1 MAAGIVVVGGGPAG
15 YGAIAGA
22 RQAGFA
28 GEIVLVGREEDPPYD
43 RPPLSKRF
51 LIEGL
56 ERSKLYFPPAE
67 AELRLGTAVAEIEPG
82 DHRVRLEDGS
92 TLEYEKLLLTVGSRA
107 RRLEGFEDAL
117 TLRELPDAERLRE
130 RLGSGQPLQVV
141 GAGFIGCEVAAAAR
155 AHDLEVTVWEALE
168 QPLARV
174 LGDLVGGRLADL
186 HRAHGV
192 DLRTGVQEL
201 PDLGDGVVVGVGS
214 APNVDL
220 AEAAGLACDRGIL
233 VDELGRT
240 SAPDVYAAG
249 DCTRFLSPVYG
260 THVRVEHFQT
270 SQRHGR
276 AVGRVLAG
284 DEQPFREVHWFWT
297 DQYDLNLQYLGAGL
311 PWDELAVRGRLE
323 DPSFT
328 AFLLAGGHVT
338 GAVAWNDGRTI
349 TQVRRLLEREVD
361 VSLEQLTDPDT
372 DLRALAR
379 QSD

>member
-22 RQAGFA
+22 RQAGFT

-51 LIEGL
+51 LLEDL
-56 ERSKLYFPPAE
+56 ERAKLYFPPAE
-67 AELRLGTAVAEIEPG
+67 ADLRLGTAVAEIEP
-82 DHRVRLEDGS
+82 DAHRVRLEDGS
-92 TLEYEKLLLTVGSRA
+92 TLEYEKLLLALGSRA
-107 RRLEGFEDAL
+107 RKLEGLADAL

-130 RLGSGQPLQVV
+130 RLASGRPLDIV

-155 AHDLEVTVWEALE
+155 AHDLPVTLWETLP
-168 QPLARV
+168 QPLSRV
-174 LGDLVGGRLADL
+174 LGEQLGARLAEL

-192 DLRTGVQEL
+192 DLRTGVEEL
-201 PDLGDGVVVGVGS
+201 PDLGVDAVVGVGS
-214 APNVDL
+214 VPNTEL
-220 AEAAGLACDRGIL
+220 AEAAGLDCDRGVL
-233 VDELGRT
+233 ADEFGRT
-240 SAPDVYAAG
+240 SAPDVYVAG
-249 DCTRFLSPVYG
+249 DCARFLSPVYG

-328 AFLLAGGHVT
+328 AFLLSSGQIV
-338 GAVAWNDGRTI
+338 GAVAWNDGRAI

-361 VSLEQLTDPDT
+361 VSLEQLTDPQT

-379 QSD
+379 QAD